1 MIITGGLTITQGI
14 TFQPAV
20 VIVLPNP
27 YTANY
32 SIPAGGPWDQEGPV
46 NIEPNVTVT
55 LQSGGTWNITQ
66 AAYDLP
72 NPYTSN
78 YSISGFK
85 SQEGPVN
92 IEPNVTITTTSG
104 STWEISI

>member
-14 TFQPAV
+14 TFQPEV

-27 YTANY
+27 YTVDY
-32 SIPAGGPWDQEGPV
+32 TIPAGSWSQEGPV

-66 AAYDLP
+66 ETYNLP
-72 NPYTSN
+72 NPYTAN
-78 YSISGFK
+78 YSISGYK
-85 SQEGPVN
+85 TQESTVN
-92 IEPNVTITTTSG
+92 IEPNVTVTTTSS
-104 STWEISI
+104 STWGITP